1 MWNSRT
7 VYIIGFFFYFS
18 FNFFFIII
26 IIIFIIFLF
35 LSFANLILDDE
46 NLAK

>member
-7 VYIIGFFFYFS
+7 VYIIGFFFYIS

>member
-26 IIIFIIFLF
+26 IIIFMIFLF